1 MDTWDSFLAE
11 EKHRDQIL
19 SIINSPNLVL
29 FFTKDD
35 LVFAAPEDSR
45 VVFARLKSKG
55 DEDGEKWKNDADFMA
70 INLTSLVSDGKVS
83 QSVMGK
89 KDLRK
94 IKVIDR
100 EEVERLLMKQSKSK
114 KASKVISIVVP
125 NNERKK

>member
-1 MDTWDSFLAE
+1 MDLWDNVLAE
-11 EKHRDQIL
+11 EERRDQIL
-19 SIINSPNLVL
+19 SVINSPNLVL

-35 LVFAAPEDSR
+35 SVFAAPEDSR
-45 VVFARLKSKG
+45 VVFARLKSKS

-83 QSVMGK
+83 QSVMCK

-100 EEVERLLMKQSKSK
+100 EEVEKLLMKQSKSK
-114 KASKVISIVVP
+114 KAPKVISIVVP